1 MRFSFL
7 VSFSLALVAGQ
18 AGFAQPMQPDVP
30 NAQTKPTERIALS
43 TPANPAAA
51 PGTVL
56 TCSLLTGQVLDENG
70 HPLVGA
76 TVMLAGTSYIN
87 STNAEGYFSLTRP
100 LKPWQRLRV
109 SSAGYADLELR
120 VEQCNTPP
128 ITLRPLPGTRIKQ
141 GKRHYGKILKVGTA
155 E

>member
-1 MRFSFL
+1 MRFFL
-7 VSFSLALVAGQ
+7 PVFILSVLLT
-18 AGFAQPMQPDVP
+18 QPAP
-30 NAQTKPTERIALS
+30 AQTRQPGAPAQSAERIALS
-43 TPANPAAA
+43 APVAPAVA

-56 TCSLLTGQVLDENG
+56 TCPVLTGQILDENG
-70 HPLVGA
+70 RPLVGA

-87 STNAEGYFSLTRP
+87 STNAEGYFSLSRP

-120 VEQCNTPP
+120 VEECNTPP

-141 GKRHYGKILKVGTA
+141 GKKHYGRIMKVGSA
-155 E
+155 AQ

>member
-1 MRFSFL
+1 MRFSLPVSFLAPFL
-7 VSFSLALVAGQ
+7 VLSS
-18 AGFAQPMQPDVP
+18 GFAQNRQPGP
-30 NAQTKPTERIALS
+30 PAKPTERIALS
-43 TPANPAAA
+43 APALPAAD

-56 TCSLLTGQVLDENG
+56 SCPVLTGQILDENG
-70 HPLVGA
+70 RPLVGA

-120 VEQCNTPP
+120 VEECNTPP

-141 GKRHYGKILKVGTA
+141 GKKHYGKILKVGS
-155 E
+155 EEL

>member
-1 MRFSFL
+1 MRFFL
-7 VSFSLALVAGQ
+7 PVSIFLSLLLLQ
-18 AGFAQPMQPDVP
+18 PGFAQNQQPGP
-30 NAQTKPTERIALS
+30 PAKSSERIALS
-43 TPANPAAA
+43 VSVAPLD

-56 TCSLLTGQVLDENG
+56 SCPVLTGQILDENG
-70 HPLVGA
+70 RPLVGA

-120 VEQCNTPP
+120 VEECNTPP

-141 GKRHYGKILKVGTA
+141 GKKHYGKILKVGSEA
-155 E
+155 Q